1 MFSHADWHGLAE
13 RRCGCGAAQGTES
26 RMSTLSILRLGTVKH
41 VARFQDHVHA
51 LGLTIP
57 CDSELLIGDHS
68 PLRSPLSRGGIRI
81 GNRIAV
87 QPMEG
92 WDGTSDGNPSEHTIQ
107 RWKKFGR
114 SGGKLIWGGEAG
126 GGLHQGGA
134 KSKQMV
140 IWPHHRGRIAGVG
153 KRGGEEEHPG
163 PGAAGGGLLL

>member
-1 MFSHADWHGLAE
+1 
-13 RRCGCGAAQGTES
+13 
-26 RMSTLSILRLGTVKH
+26 MSTLSILRLGTVKH

-126 GGLHQGGA
+126 VVFPPRGA
-134 KSKQMV
+134 KPKQMGN
-140 IWPHHRGRIAGVG
+140 WRAT
-153 KRGGEEEHPG
+153 RGGI
-163 PGAAGGGLLL
+163 GGLLREV

>member
-1 MFSHADWHGLAE
+1 
-13 RRCGCGAAQGTES
+13 
-26 RMSTLSILRLGTVKH
+26 MSTLSILRLGTVKH

-126 GGLHQGGA
+126 AVLRPEGAESKKQGNVHHTTGGMAG
-134 KSKQMV
+134 
-140 IWPHHRGRIAGVG
+140 RG
-153 KRGGEEEHPG
+153 
-163 PGAAGGGLLL
+163 